1 MEITAKKEE
10 ALYVACG
17 LYRAAYDRLV
27 ITSLAIKDNPESP
40 QSRKLMSEALAYLRE
55 KKAELRKALDESE
68 RQDA

>member
-17 LYRAAYDRLV
+17 LYRTAYDRLV
-27 ITSLAIKDNPESP
+27 ITSLAIKDDPESP
-40 QSRKLMSEALAYLRE
+40 LSRKLISEALVYLQE

-68 RQDA
+68 RQNV